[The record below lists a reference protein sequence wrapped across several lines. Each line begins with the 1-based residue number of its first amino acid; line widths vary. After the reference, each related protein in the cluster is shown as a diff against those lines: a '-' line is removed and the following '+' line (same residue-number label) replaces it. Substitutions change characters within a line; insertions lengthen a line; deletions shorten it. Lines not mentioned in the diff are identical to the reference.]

1 MGRGCGSWV
10 CVNVVGKKKKKGF
23 PKKIKRQKVVKFMKR
38 KSPRTCQFYS
48 PSSRSAKQIL
58 SESLVLVQ
66 TDTKIRNSVH
76 YVNI

>member
-10 CVNVVGKKKKKGF
+10 CVNVVGKKKKKRF
-23 PKKIKRQKVVKFMKR
+23 SKKNKKAESCKIHEKKISAYMPVL
-38 KSPRTCQFYS
+38 S
-48 PSSRSAKQIL
+48 PSPRSAKQIL

>member
-1 MGRGCGSWV
+1 MGVGRGCGQMTWV
-10 CVNVVGKKKKKGF
+10 KKKKKGF
-23 PKKIKRQKVVKFMKR
+23 PKKIERQKVVKFMKR

-48 PSSRSAKQIL
+48 PSPRSAKQIV